1 MLKELISYGSTTAPS
16 SLQLDLIPVYRY
28 ILCPSL
34 LLGLTVDETMN
45 LSVLHSAS
53 DLIFTLWK

>member
-1 MLKELISYGSTTAPS
+1 MLKERISYGSTTAPS
-16 SLQLDLIPVYRY
+16 SFQLYLIPVYRY

>member
-16 SLQLDLIPVYRY
+16 SLQLYLIPVYRY

-45 LSVLHSAS
+45 LSVLHSGS

>member
-16 SLQLDLIPVYRY
+16 SFQLYLIPVYRY

-45 LSVLHSAS
+45 LSVLHSAY

>member
-16 SLQLDLIPVYRY
+16 SFHLYLIPVYRY

-34 LLGLTVDETMN
+34 LLGLTVD
-45 LSVLHSAS
+45 
-53 DLIFTLWK
+53 